1 MNEKEVQLSMIKAAK
16 AMGLDTSCLESF
28 EYSPDRM
35 AAIIETFLLNVPQKD
50 MEIILD
56 KRLSDSDAWNLNFY
70 LSMGKTAEEYIY
82 ANDVELC

>member
-16 AMGLDTSCLESF
+16 AMGLDTSRLESF

-35 AAIIETFLLNVPQKD
+35 AAIIETFLLNVPKKD
-50 MEIILD
+50 LDVMLD

-70 LSMGKTAEEYIY
+70 LSMGKTAEEFIY
-82 ANDVELC
+82 TNDVELC